1 MKIFKYLISIAVT
14 TAMLN
19 VIAESPQA
27 LEESILTLQ
36 QEWAKVNY
44 TLKDDEQEEAF
55 EALIKKAEQQVA
67 NFPNRAEPLI
77 WQGIIL
83 SSYAGATGGLDALS
97 YAKQSRS
104 ALEQALKIDEN
115 ALAGSAYTSLGTLYH
130 KVPGWP
136 IGFGDDDDAKVY
148 LEKALAINP
157 DGIDPNYF
165 YGEYLYDE
173 GEYQKAKQ
181 VLEHALEAPERPM
194 RPLADSSRKVEIQAL
209 LVKVDK
215 KLNKRRRRG

>member
-14 TAMLN
+14 IAMLN
-19 VIAESPQA
+19 VIAESPQT

-36 QEWAKVNY
+36 QEWARVNY
-44 TLKDDEQEEAF
+44 SLKDDEQEEAF

-97 YAKQSRS
+97 FAKLSRS

-115 ALAGSAYTSLGTLYH
+115 ALDGSAYTSLGTLYH